1 MDSAVRHPRRAPTV
15 PAPPLLLFIPGLRP
29 KPAPELH
36 RGALLRCLLEGVN
49 RIDAAVASRM
59 RTEDDVL
66 DIVGWTYD
74 FYGTHR
80 DLAADREGIENLLR
94 QDGPSERD
102 RAEAA
107 TFKHRA
113 VRFLYRLADRLPFL
127 VPQVADE
134 KLKLHLNDLRRYV
147 TNEAGIADSTRRLV
161 KLPLRAAW
169 NSGRPILVIGHS
181 MGSVIAWDTLW
192 EMSHESREELRVDL
206 LTLGSPLGQRHIQRR
221 LKGCAETGKRRY
233 PLNIRSW
240 VNIAAHGEMTAI
252 DMAVADDFA
261 EMLRLGLTERIEDHA
276 VYNHFRLNG
285 ELNVHSEYGYLVNE
299 VTATRVCDWW
309 LSASV
314 RPDRDSA

>member
-1 MDSAVRHPRRAPTV
+1 MRCGLRSRQTPVRPV
-15 PAPPLLLFIPGLRP
+15 PLLLFVPGLRP

-36 RGALLRCLLEGVN
+36 RQALLKCLLAGVS
-49 RIDAAVASRM
+49 RVDADAAREM
-59 RTEDDVL
+59 RAEDDVL

-74 FYGTHR
+74 FYGVHR
-80 DLAADREGIENLLR
+80 DMGADRDGIERLLR
-94 QDGPSERD
+94 KDGPSERD

-147 TNEAGIADSTRRLV
+147 TNEGGIADSTRRLV

-169 NSGRPILVIGHS
+169 NSGRPILVVGHS
-181 MGSVIAWDTLW
+181 MGSVIAWDALW
-192 EMSHESREELRVDL
+192 EMSRESREEVRVDL

-221 LKGCAETGKRRY
+221 LKGHEESGPLRY
-233 PLNIRSW
+233 PANIGSW
-240 VNIAAHGEMTAI
+240 VNIAAYGEMTAI

-261 EMLRLGLTERIEDHA
+261 EMVELGLIESIEDYA
-276 VYNHFRLNG
+276 VYNYFRMNG

-299 VTATRVCDWW
+299 VTASRVRDWW
-309 LSASV
+309 DAVRRDRGSA
-314 RPDRDSA
+314 